1 MRLLKVCSKSLLVLG
16 LGTCL
21 ALLCL
26 SSSAFAQ
33 PLTAGEVQA
42 VLDNI
47 WVIIAAVLVI
57 FMNAGFAMVETG
69 FCRRKNSIN
78 ILSKNLIVFAC
89 ASLAFWAVG
98 FAWMFGEGN
107 PLIGIAPLFVSGS
120 ANDYGLGDSTLTI
133 PTFFLFQA
141 AFAGTAATIV
151 SGVVAERI
159 RFRAFIIFSVLLSG
173 IAYPITGHW
182 VWGNGWLGSLGFI
195 DFAGST
201 VVHSVGGWAAL
212 LGAVVLGPR
221 LNRYQFGNSLTPM
234 PGHNL
239 SLAMLG
245 CMILWIGW
253 FGFNPGSALA
263 ADLSVPYIAVT
274 TNLAAA
280 AGLVSGL
287 LISQVRFGNPDLSI
301 AINGVLG
308 GLVAITASCDSVSY
322 TSAVIIGGIAGVL
335 IVFAVNLFDLLKID
349 DPVGALSVHLVC
361 GIWGTLAVGIFSQS
375 ASFMQFV
382 IQLIGV
388 VVIGVFTLILSGLFW
403 WMLKSLGGIRVLPEQ
418 EELGLDLSEHASF
431 AYYGFLGDQSTQAT
445 HE

>member
-1 MRLLKVCSKSLLVLG
+1 MWFPRIYARSGLVIG
-16 LGTCL
+16 VFV
-21 ALLCL
+21 AWFSL
-26 SSSAFAQ
+26 SSSASAQ
-33 PLTAGEVQA
+33 SLTAGEVQA

-47 WVIIAAVLVI
+47 WVIIATVLVI

-78 ILSKNLIVFAC
+78 VLAKNLIVFAC

-98 FAWMFGEGN
+98 FSWMFGEGN
-107 PLIGIAPLFVSGS
+107 QWIGNAPWFLSGS
-120 ANDYGLGDSTLTI
+120 ADNYGLGNSTLTV

-159 RFRAFIIFSVLLSG
+159 RFRAFILFSVLLSG

-212 LGAVVLGPR
+212 LGAIVLGPR
-221 LNRYQFGNSLTPM
+221 LNRYQPGNPPTPM

-263 ADLSVPYIAVT
+263 ANWTVPYIAVT

-280 AGLVSGL
+280 AGLVSSL
-287 LISQVRFGNPDLSI
+287 LVSKVRFGKPDLSI
-301 AINGVLG
+301 GINGVLG
-308 GLVAITASCDSVSY
+308 GLVAITAGCDAVSY
-322 TSAVIIGGIAGVL
+322 TSAVLIGGVAGVL
-335 IVFAVNLFDLLKID
+335 IVFAVNFFDLLKID

-375 ASFMQFV
+375 ASFIQFS
-382 IQLIGV
+382 IQLFGV
-388 VVIGVFTLILSGLFW
+388 LVIGGFTLLSSGLFW
-403 WMLKSLGGIRVLPEQ
+403 WMLKGLGGIRVLPEQ

-431 AYYGFLGDQSTQAT
+431 AYPGFLDDQLPRAT
-445 HE
+445 YE